1 MLLLI
6 VTPTILYAPMNFASA
21 SCFAHMKID
30 YVLKMAAV
38 FQLVGCWIRPLSFL
52 GPDYFWLLTTG
63 TFVFFISNPLV
74 LNAITTIANLWFS
87 DDDRAKATA
96 IAGLMAPLG
105 SLLGLGLTGAIS
117 TGLEE
122 HPDQDVCMEKFE
134 IILWI

>member
-1 MLLLI
+1 
-6 VTPTILYAPMNFASA
+6 MNFASA

-52 GPDYFWLLTTG
+52 GPDYFWLLTLG

-117 TGLEE
+117 TGMEE
-122 HPDQDVCMEKFE
+122 QPEQDICMDKF
-134 IILWI
+134 